1 MSVDDDATGHLLI
14 IYSAFVKY
22 LRKNGNT
29 MKQCTSYLHLSDM
42 FPINNGL
49 LFNFAVEYTTRRVQ
63 VNKDGLTL
71 NGTCQLL
78 VFVDDVN
85 ILGGSVHSTKKNTD
99 L

>member
-1 MSVDDDATGHLLI
+1 MSVDVDATGHLLI

-22 LRKNGNT
+22 LRKNGN
-29 MKQCTSYLHLSDM
+29 MRKQCISYFHLSDM
-42 FPINNGL
+42 FPISNGL
-49 LFNFAVEYTTRRVQ
+49 LFNFAVEYTITRVQ

-71 NGTCQLL
+71 NGTCHLL

-85 ILGGSVHSTKKNTD
+85 IWGGSVHSTKKNTV